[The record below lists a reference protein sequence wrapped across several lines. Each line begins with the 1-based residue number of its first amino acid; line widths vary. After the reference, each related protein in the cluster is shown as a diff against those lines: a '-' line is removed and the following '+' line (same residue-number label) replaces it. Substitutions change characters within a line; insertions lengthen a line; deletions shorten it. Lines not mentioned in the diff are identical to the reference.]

1 MATSTAYDF
10 KQNTVTL
17 NTDTVGSII
26 VTGFGD
32 GDNVLNTASENVN
45 IIQQEGAL
53 SDVVTSIQAN
63 SMGTISLTLLTGS
76 PTNTILTQLAKRN
89 EKFTMSI
96 VSNNDQAINTVG
108 NDCYIEKIPDNELGK
123 VSGERAWVIKVAQ
136 ININENTSGQ

>member
-1 MATSTAYDF
+1 MATATVYDF

-32 GDNVLNTASENVN
+32 GDDVLSIASENVN
-45 IIQQEGAL
+45 IVQQEGAL

-63 SMGTISLTLLTGS
+63 SMGTIGLTLLTGS
-76 PTNTILTQLAKRN
+76 PANTILTQLAKRN
-89 EKFTMSI
+89 EEFTVSV

-108 NDCYIEKIPDNELGK
+108 TGCFIEKIPDNGLGK

-136 ININENTSGQ
+136 ININESSSGQ